1 MATKDNASK
10 IKEDLVNENLVLQS
24 RLDEAEQTLNAIKN
38 GEIDALVTPNNDG
51 AQIYTLNS
59 ADSLYR
65 NIVQDMSEGVATL
78 TFDGTILYGNK
89 QLACLLDIPLEKLS
103 GQRFNDFILQKDL
116 VLYKNIYKKGLEN
129 KSNSEIKIK
138 SVKGKIIPV
147 HISINRLKDLKG
159 VYIVLTD
166 LSEQKHREKL
176 ARSLKEL
183 ERSNAELQQFAYV
196 ASHDLRE
203 PLRMITSFLQL
214 LERRYK
220 DQLDKD
226 ANEFIEYAV
235 DGAKRLDQMIKD
247 ILEYSRVTREK
258 LELKQVNIEKV
269 LEETITTLKVL
280 IDENDAIITNDP
292 LPTIYADKQLMIQLL
307 QNLIGNAVKYRSQET
322 PKIHMSAKKEDDHY
336 LFSIKDNGIGISPK
350 HLKQIFTIFKRLHT
364 QNEYEGTGIGLAITQ
379 KIVQQFNGEIWA
391 ESELGKGTTFY
402 FRIPIKTEEYTN
414 YF

>member
-138 SVKGKIIPV
+138 SVKGK
-147 HISINRLKDLKG
+147 
-159 VYIVLTD
+159 
-166 LSEQKHREKL
+166 
-176 ARSLKEL
+176 
-183 ERSNAELQQFAYV
+183 
-196 ASHDLRE
+196 
-203 PLRMITSFLQL
+203 
-214 LERRYK
+214 
-220 DQLDKD
+220 
-226 ANEFIEYAV
+226 
-235 DGAKRLDQMIKD
+235 
-247 ILEYSRVTREK
+247 
-258 LELKQVNIEKV
+258 
-269 LEETITTLKVL
+269 
-280 IDENDAIITNDP
+280 
-292 LPTIYADKQLMIQLL
+292 
-307 QNLIGNAVKYRSQET
+307 
-322 PKIHMSAKKEDDHY
+322 
-336 LFSIKDNGIGISPK
+336 
-350 HLKQIFTIFKRLHT
+350 
-364 QNEYEGTGIGLAITQ
+364 
-379 KIVQQFNGEIWA
+379 
-391 ESELGKGTTFY
+391 
-402 FRIPIKTEEYTN
+402 
-414 YF
+414 

>member
-1 MATKDNASK
+1 MYSQN
-10 IKEDLVNENLVLQS
+10 
-24 RLDEAEQTLNAIKN
+24 
-38 GEIDALVTPNNDG
+38 
-51 AQIYTLNS
+51 
-59 ADSLYR
+59 
-65 NIVQDMSEGVATL
+65 
-78 TFDGTILYGNK
+78 
-89 QLACLLDIPLEKLS
+89 
-103 GQRFNDFILQKDL
+103 
-116 VLYKNIYKKGLEN
+116 
-129 KSNSEIKIK
+129 
-138 SVKGKIIPV
+138 
-147 HISINRLKDLKG
+147 
-159 VYIVLTD
+159 

-280 IDENDAIITNDP
+280 IDENDAIITDDP

-322 PKIHMSAKKEDDHY
+322 PKIHMSAKKEDDYY
-336 LFSIKDNGIGISPK
+336 LFSIKDNGIGIVS
-350 HLKQIFTIFKRLHT
+350 
-364 QNEYEGTGIGLAITQ
+364 
-379 KIVQQFNGEIWA
+379 
-391 ESELGKGTTFY
+391 
-402 FRIPIKTEEYTN
+402 
-414 YF
+414 